1 MEPSEVDA
9 FVMTGR
15 SALTILAQGGEQM
28 KKWAESY
35 ETRGG
40 APTFGDDATAIVYLS
55 NDFQAWLTPERAAT
69 ISRLRTDV

>member
-1 MEPSEVDA
+1 MEQAEVDA

-15 SALTILAQGGEQM
+15 NDLTILAQASELLERY
-28 KKWAESY
+28 AASF

-40 APTFGDDATAIVYLS
+40 AAVYGDDVTQIVYLA
-55 NDFQAWLTPERAAT
+55 NDLAAWLTPERQAT